1 MGVKPY
7 VTLVTSFDMP
17 IKIQI
22 DQPINETYD
31 VSITHN
37 GNPVKNITG
46 VKGGAIIDVGTPQD
60 IGLSPGTVDKIDVV
74 LTKGGNVIDAK
85 SLPVLYIDG
94 TQATLW
100 LKDEN
105 GNELIGDVVIGDLKN
120 QTILSYHGSV
130 ISIPKNV
137 SPIDYSQL
145 YVEFGATTPDGKK
158 YYYLSRIDRLNLQSG
173 TYVITLKPVDK
184 IPVGIQVT
192 IDTSNAGV
200 LSGLF
205 DWLVD
210 AGGWLASIWGKLNIT
225 YPGYLV
231 ANVVKLFGIN
241 LPILDFSYDS
251 NTNTLRIWFEN
262 DVHPILIIALVLAG
276 LVVAGITV
284 VRVTDVLMEQQKTAQ
299 IQALS
304 QIQQHILQIQEQ
316 AINACRE
323 QYANDVDSYIKCVQ
337 GVSGI
342 TNSLATPLNA
352 GFSTVT
358 QQNDQLS
365 RTIQMLQTILIIA
378 IAGMLI
384 INIVRR

>member
-7 VTLVTSFDMP
+7 VTLVTAFDMP
-17 IKIQI
+17 IKIEI
-22 DQPINETYD
+22 DQPVNETYD
-31 VSITHN
+31 VSITRN

-46 VKGGAIIDVGTPQD
+46 VKGGAIIDVGTPQYL
-60 IGLSPGTVDKIDVV
+60 GLSPGTVDKIDVV
-74 LTKGGNVIDAK
+74 LTKGGNVVDHKTI
-85 SLPVLYIDG
+85 PILYIDG
-94 TQATLW
+94 SQASLW
-100 LKDEN
+100 FKDEN
-105 GNELIGDVVIGDLKN
+105 GNELVGDVVIGDLKN
-120 QTILSYHGSV
+120 NTVLSYHGST
-130 ISIPKNV
+130 ISIPKNT

-145 YVEFGATTPDGKK
+145 YVEFGITTPSGKK

-173 TYVITLKPVDK
+173 TYIVTLKPVDK

-231 ANVVKLFGIN
+231 SNVVKLFGIN

-276 LVVAGITV
+276 IIVAGITV
-284 VRVTDVLMEQQKTAQ
+284 IKISDIFIEHEKTVQ
-299 IQALS
+299 IQALKE
-304 QIQQHILQIQEQ
+304 IQQHILAIQEQ
-316 AINACRE
+316 AINACKE
-323 QYANDVDSYIKCVQ
+323 KYANDVESYIKCVQ

-352 GFSTVT
+352 AFNTVT
-358 QQNDQLS
+358 QQNDQLTS
-365 RTIQMLQTILIIA
+365 TLQMLQTILIIA